1 MKGLNDGYLLR
12 NGVSIPC
19 VGFGT
24 FRTPDGEICVEA
36 VKEAIRCGY
45 RHIDTASVYGNEVSV
60 GKAVRDSGVDR
71 GELFITSKLWN
82 DDQGYDAALRA
93 FEASLK
99 RLGTDY
105 LDLYLIHWPVPA
117 AHREDWQRSNLDSWR
132 ALERLYKEGRIRA
145 IGVSNFLRHH
155 LEPLMSQAEIP
166 PMVNQVELHPQYP
179 QEETVAFCRENG
191 IVVESWGPLI
201 QGKAFELPLLR
212 DIAGKYGRTVAQIC
226 IRWSLQKG
234 ILPLPKSINSE
245 RIASNAQVF
254 DFVIASEDMERM
266 EELSALGRV
275 GNHPDS
281 ISF

>member
-36 VKEAIRCGY
+36 VKEAIRCDY

-212 DIAGKYGRTVAQIC
+212 DIAGKYGRTIAQIC

-234 ILPLPKSINSE
+234 ILPLPKSIHSE

-254 DFVIASEDMERM
+254 DFVIASEDMDRM
-266 EELSALGRV
+266 EELSALGR
-275 GNHPDS
+275 
-281 ISF
+281 